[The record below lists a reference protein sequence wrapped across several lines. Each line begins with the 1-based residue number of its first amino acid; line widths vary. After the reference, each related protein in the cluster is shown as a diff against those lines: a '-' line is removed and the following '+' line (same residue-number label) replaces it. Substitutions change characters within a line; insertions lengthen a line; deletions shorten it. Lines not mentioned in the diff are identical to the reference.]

1 MKILIITQY
10 FPPEIGAAAERMN
23 SLAGFLSERA
33 QVAVL
38 APVPSYP
45 WGIIPKEDRALWD
58 RHAPKD
64 VEIIRVYKFPHRK
77 NFLLRLFGELQY
89 TLYSLGKA
97 CLLPRPD
104 LVIISSPSFFLGF
117 IGLALKIVKKV
128 EYVFDVRDLYPDSV
142 LDAGVLRNGFLYHLL
157 KRLEKVFYSHARLVS
172 VVHETWLPAIEASAK
187 RVVIVPNGVDF
198 QQFYGGQDPL
208 SQRLS
213 PDKLN
218 LLESHFVVLFLG
230 NLGIFYDFSPFLS
243 AARKISLK
251 GHDDVQFVFLGEGI
265 QKRDFMNRV
274 KNESIPNC
282 HFWDPVPS
290 GMIPAILSQSNV
302 GIVSRHPHMRSTRGC
317 IPNKVYEYLA
327 GDLDVIA
334 CLQGDLPRDLLES
347 GKFFV
352 FENLNV
358 NGIVKKILD
367 IKSAGRKSETSRELL
382 EKMSRKNH
390 FEQLWNAIRT
400 REEAEA

>member
-1 MKILIITQY
+1 MRILIITQY
-10 FPPEIGAAAERMN
+10 FPPEIGAAAERMA
-23 SLAGFLSERA
+23 SLARFLSERA
-33 QVAVL
+33 QVTIL

-45 WGIIPKEDRALWD
+45 WGAIRKARQVPWH
-58 RHAPKD
+58 RHDASD
-64 VEIIRVYKFPHRK
+64 FEVIRTYKLPHRK
-77 NFLLRLFGELQY
+77 NFLLRFLGEIQY
-89 TLYSLGKA
+89 TLSSLVKA
-97 CLLPRPD
+97 WQLPEPD

-117 IGLALKIVKKV
+117 IGLLLRRVKKID
-128 EYVFDVRDLYPDSV
+128 YVFDVRDHYPDSV

-172 VVHETWLPAIEASAK
+172 VVHDAWLPTIEASAK

-265 QKRDFMNRV
+265 QKRDLMNRV

-302 GIVSRHPHMRSTRGC
+302 GIVGRHPHMRSTRGC

-327 GDLDVIA
+327 GDLDIIV
-334 CLQGDLPRDLLES
+334 CLQGDLPRHLIES
-347 GKFFV
+347 GKFLV
-352 FENLNV
+352 FENSDT

-367 IKSAGRKSETSRELL
+367 IKSTGRKSETSRELL
-382 EKMSRKNH
+382 EKISRKNH

-400 REEAEA
+400 

>member
-1 MKILIITQY
+1 MRILIITQY
-10 FPPEIGAAAERMN
+10 FPPEIGAAAERMA
-23 SLAGFLSERA
+23 SLARFLSERA
-33 QVAVL
+33 QVTVL

-45 WGIIPKEDRALWD
+45 WGAIRKVRQVPWH
-58 RHAPKD
+58 RHDASD
-64 VEIIRVYKFPHRK
+64 LEVIRTYKLPHRK
-77 NFLLRLFGELQY
+77 NFLLRFLGEIQY
-89 TLYSLGKA
+89 TLSSMVKA
-97 CLLPRPD
+97 WQLPEPD

-117 IGLALKIVKKV
+117 IGLLLRRVKKID
-128 EYVFDVRDLYPDSV
+128 YVFDVRDHYPDSV

-157 KRLEKVFYSHARLVS
+157 KRLERVFYSHAKLVS
-172 VVHETWLPAIEASAK
+172 VVHDVLQPEIEASGK
-187 RVVIVPNGVDF
+187 KVVVVPNGVDF
-198 QQFYGGQDPL
+198 QQFYNRQDPL
-208 SQRLS
+208 PQQLS
-213 PDKLN
+213 PEKLD

-265 QKRDFMNRV
+265 QKRDLMNRV

-302 GIVSRHPHMRSTRGC
+302 GIVGRHPHMRSTRGC

-327 GDLDVIA
+327 GDLDVIT

-400 REEAEA
+400 